1 MAIPIA
7 PLLEGTR
14 VRIVQGPFPQD
25 QGLLGKRGTVV
36 AASEYQTQSV
46 GVVLDEESA
55 PRYFA
60 RAELEVEQAPT
71 LPPER
76 EVAKQRRAL
85 P

>member
-7 PLLEGTR
+7 PLPEGAQVR
-14 VRIVQGPFPQD
+14 VVQGPFPQD
-25 QGLLGKRGTVV
+25 PEFLGKHGTVV

-46 GVVLDEESA
+46 GVVLDGESA
-55 PRYFA
+55 PRFFA
-60 RAELEVEQAPT
+60 RSELEVEEAPK

-76 EVAKQRRAL
+76 EVAKQRSAL

>member
-7 PLLEGTR
+7 PLPEGTR
-14 VRIVQGPFPQD
+14 VKVVQGPFPQD
-25 QGLLGKRGTVV
+25 PALLGRLGIVV
-36 AASEYQTQSV
+36 ITSEYQNQSV
-46 GVVLDEESA
+46 GVVLDEESS
-55 PRYFA
+55 A
-60 RAELEVEQAPT
+60 RFFVRSELEVEEAPK

>member
-7 PLLEGTR
+7 PLVEGTR
-14 VRIVQGPFPQD
+14 VRVVQGPFPQD
-25 QGLLGKRGTVV
+25 RDLLGKRGTVV
-36 AASEYQTQSV
+36 VASEYQTQSV
-46 GVVLDEESA
+46 GVVLDGESA

-60 RAELEVEQAPT
+60 RAELEVEQAPA

>member
-7 PLLEGTR
+7 PLAEGTR
-14 VRIVQGPFPQD
+14 VRVVQGPFPQD
-25 QGLLGKRGTVV
+25 LDLLGKRGTVV
-36 AASEYQTQSV
+36 VASEYHTQSV
-46 GVVLDEESA
+46 GVVLDNESA
-55 PRYFA
+55 PRFFA
-60 RAELEVEQAPT
+60 GAELEVDEAPK